1 MADARVVLLPGDGVG
16 PEVVEQARLALALLA
31 PGVEVEERLIGAV
44 AIRATGDPL
53 PAETLAACRAAT
65 AVLKG
70 PVGDPEFDAAD
81 VLVMCAAVADFRPA
95 TAAPGKIAKGSAEHL
110 ALELEA
116 TEDVLAALSARRRD
130 GQTLVGFAA
139 EHGDGALERARE
151 KLVHKRLDAIVCN
164 DVSAPGIGFDSE
176 RNAVTIITPD
186 REEHVGPAEKRVIAE
201 AVLDAIEALRG

>member
-1 MADARVVLLPGDGVG
+1 MRYLGNRSSGRMGFAIADAACARGS
-16 PEVVEQARLALALLA
+16 EVVVVAANVSLPRAA
-31 PGVEVEERLIGAV
+31 GVRYVEV
-44 AIRATGDPL
+44 
-53 PAETLAACRAAT
+53 AT
-65 AVLKG
+65 AAELAEACER
-70 PVGDPEFDAAD
+70 EFDAAD
-81 VLVMCAAVADFRPA
+81 VLVMCAAVADFRPLK
-95 TAAPGKIAKGSAEHL
+95 AAPGKIAKGSAEHL

-139 EHGDGALERARE
+139 EHGDGAVGRARE

-186 REEHVGPAEKRVIAE
+186 REQHVPAAGKRAIAE